1 MAPALQKISECQAL
15 VIDSNLVSRGIL
27 VSQLR
32 EYGIGKVTQCHRVL
46 EARAR
51 LELTQFDFVLCEQRF
66 GDEGYS
72 GQALLDDLRR
82 AQLLPFSTV
91 FFMVTGEAS
100 YASVAEAA
108 ESALDGYLLKPFTAT
123 ALFERLHAARLRKA
137 HLQPIFAAIEAQDFE
152 RAALLCQQCFD
163 KRAPYWLYAARI
175 GTELLLRLGR
185 HEEANALCKAVI
197 RAKALPWAK
206 LGVARVQIE
215 SGQTAKA
222 LSTLERL
229 LGEDN
234 GFADAY
240 DVMGAAQVELGR
252 LDEALATYRTAAE
265 LTPDSVVRLQKHGM
279 MAYYL
284 GDRATAGRTLA
295 RAALLGCDSKMF
307 DPQSLVLLAFASFLD
322 GDRKSLDRCMADF
335 QRLLQRQPGELRLQ
349 RLSEVVG
356 GLQLIQA
363 RQFAAAVDAVR
374 AMASGMRRPDFDFEA
389 ACNLAGLLSVLAHT
403 SIDLP
408 DSTSWVRTLGLRYAS
423 SRGLGELLATACV
436 VHAPYAEL
444 LRQCHLQINQMAE
457 GAMAMSLDG
466 RPQDAVRSLQQAAQ
480 LTLNG
485 KLADL
490 AQQVLSRHRAR
501 IPEAAALQAAIAELR
516 TNCGAAPRRAA
527 LTQDRRQPGG
537 LTLRVATDLP
547 ASQATASLAGQG
559 RPLDLA
565 GVEDSA

>member
-1 MAPALQKISECQAL
+1 MAPALQNISECQAL
-15 VIDSNLVSRGIL
+15 VIDNNLVSRGIL

-66 GDEGYS
+66 GDDGYS

-108 ESALDGYLLKPFTAT
+108 ESALDGYLLKPFTAA
-123 ALFERLHAARLRKA
+123 ALFERLNAARLRKA
-137 HLQPIFAAIEAQDFE
+137 HLQPIFAAIEAQDFD
-152 RAALLCQQCFD
+152 RAAQLCLQCFD

-185 HEEANALCKAVI
+185 HDEAHALCKAVI

-215 SGQTAKA
+215 SGQTVKA

-252 LDEALATYRTAAE
+252 FDEALETYRTAAE

-284 GDRATAGRTLA
+284 GDRATAGRVLA
-295 RAALLGCDSKMF
+295 RAATLGAGSKMF
-307 DPQSLVLLAFASFLD
+307 DPQSLVLLAFASFQD
-322 GDRKSLDRCMADF
+322 KDRKALDRCITDF
-335 QRLLQRQPGELRLQ
+335 QRLQERQPEDLRLQ
-349 RLSEVVG
+349 RFREVVG
-356 GLQLIQA
+356 CLQLIHS
-363 RQFAAAVDAVR
+363 RQVGAAVASVR
-374 AMASGMRRPDFDFEA
+374 ALVATMRRPDFDFEA
-389 ACNLAGLLSVLAHT
+389 ACNLAGLLSVLVST
-403 SIDLP
+403 SVELP
-408 DSTSWVRTLGLRYAS
+408 DSTDWVRTLGLRYAS

-436 VHAPYAEL
+436 AHAPHADL

-457 GAMAMSLDG
+457 GAMALSLAG

-480 LTLNG
+480 ATLNG

-490 AQQVLSRHRAR
+490 AQQVLARHRAR
-501 IPEAAALQAAIAELR
+501 IPDAATLQAGIAELR
-516 TNCGAAPRRAA
+516 SNCGTPPRRAT

-537 LTLRVATDLP
+537 LTLRVATELP
-547 ASQATASLAGQG
+547 ALSPAVG
-559 RPLDLA
+559 
-565 GVEDSA
+565 